1 MAAIR
6 HEEFQENWVGIPIHG
21 FLSEVEKPTAAVLL
35 VHGFGEHS
43 GRYLEGVVPFFNQQ
57 GYTVLGF
64 DLIGHGKSGGKRGH
78 CAGYEQLMEL
88 LSQAFTRLKTRY
100 PNLPVLLFGHSLGGN
115 LALNFVLR
123 EYGQPNGLIASS
135 PYLRLAFQPPA
146 WKWHLGKLLG
156 HLAPSITVPSGL
168 DPEGISQDEQ
178 EVQAYLADPLIHDR
192 VSPTFSFPVIEAG
205 EWAIE
210 NADKLDI
217 PTLILHGSADPII
230 DPDGSRAFYG
240 AASGARLEMIEGGYH
255 ELHHDLERKR
265 YFKAMET
272 WLKEAALSPR

>member
-1 MAAIR
+1 MADIR
-6 HEEFQENWVGIPIHG
+6 YEEFKEDWVGVPIHG
-21 FLSEVEKPTAAVLL
+21 FTSEVENPVAAVLL

-43 GRYLEGVVPFFNQQ
+43 GRYLNEVIPFFNQQ
-57 GYTVLGF
+57 GFSVLGF

-78 CAGYEQLMEL
+78 CEGYEQLMAL
-88 LSQAFTRLKTRY
+88 LGQAFTRLRTRF
-100 PNLPVLLFGHSLGGN
+100 PNIPVLLYGHSLGGN

-123 EYGQPNGLIASS
+123 GYGQPDGLIASS

-156 HLAPSITVPSGL
+156 RVAPSITVPSGL
-168 DPEGISQDEQ
+168 DPKGISKDEQ
-178 EVQAYLADPLIHDR
+178 EVKAYMADPLIHDR

-210 NADKLDI
+210 NAGKLHI
-217 PTLILHGSADPII
+217 PTLIMHGTADPII
-230 DPDGSRAFYG
+230 DPDGSRAFFS
-240 AASGARLEMIEGGYH
+240 AASVVQLEMIEGGYH

-265 YFKAMET
+265 YFKAMEN
-272 WLKEAALSPR
+272 WLKEAAF